1 MEEEEGRG
9 EARKKEDAGSSPLTL
24 KAMRPS
30 SPSVGPDRTPK
41 LLLTGPEG
49 GTGILTLD
57 KTPGD

>member
-9 EARKKEDAGSSPLTL
+9 EARKKEDAGPSLTL
-24 KAMRPS
+24 KAVRPN
-30 SPSVGPDRTPK
+30 SPSVGPDGTPK

-57 KTPGD
+57 KTPGG